1 MTVHTLGIVMSRLM
15 NIEEKN
21 YMSGH
26 ITIEVNIY
34 RTIIPLKHAIHTL
47 SILQI
52 VKIIPFVYTTTL
64 DMSALI
70 IFTNFFGISC
80 SGMGD
85 DIQARH

>member
-52 VKIIPFVYTTTL
+52 VKIIPYVYTTTL

-70 IFTNFFGISC
+70 IFTIFFRNLLF
-80 SGMGD
+80 GD
-85 DIQARH
+85 GR